1 LRQNLAQSEIVK
13 IDLSEIDQENFMVH
27 PHEIA
32 GETTYLVQPVHLG
45 CKWNR
50 DNLHFRSSLW
60 NSQGELISA
69 SFKKFFN
76 WAEHPELC
84 YTPFSLTAN
93 GGCELLEKID
103 GSTLIVSRYK
113 GHTITRTRGTS
124 DATQLDN
131 GHEIEWLKDK
141 YPDAFRLERG
151 DIAGVEWDTAPYT
164 LIYEWV
170 SPENKIVLNYGEDPD
185 MYLIACIYHADYSLA
200 SQADLDIIA
209 AEKGV
214 KRPARYNFKS
224 VAEMLAAIEDLKG
237 KEGLCV
243 YCNKGQDIRKVK
255 SAWYLALHR
264 MKTELGS
271 YERVVDFYF
280 NMNRP
285 TYQEYYDFI
294 VKNYDYELAE
304 QCRGN
309 ISKICQGMKEVD
321 LIIAA
326 MRAKVEPLKKLVRK
340 DAAAIILQAY
350 GNTNRSG
357 MAFNLM
363 DGHELKTDDV
373 KKLLYQVT
381 KD

>member
-1 LRQNLAQSEIVK
+1 
-13 IDLSEIDQENFMVH
+13 MVH

-32 GETTYLVQPVHLG
+32 GETAYLVQPIHIG
-45 CKWNR
+45 ARWTR

-76 WAEHPELC
+76 WAEQPELC

-103 GSTLIVSRYK
+103 GSTLIVSNYK
-113 GHTITRTRGTS
+113 GQLIMRTRGTT
-124 DATQLDN
+124 DASKLDN

-141 YPDAFRLERG
+141 YPAIVSVPE
-151 DIAGVEWDTAPYT
+151 GVSH
-164 LIYEWV
+164 IYEWV
-170 SPENKIVLNYGEDPD
+170 SPENKIVLNYGEEPD
-185 MYLIACIYHADYSLA
+185 VYLIAIIKHEDYSLA
-200 SQADLDIIA
+200 SQKQLDDCA
-209 AEKGV
+209 TMYGF

-224 VAEMLAAIEDLKG
+224 VKEMLEAVEQLKG

-243 YCNKGQDIRKVK
+243 YCNHGQDIRKVK

-280 NMNRP
+280 SMNRP

-304 QCRGN
+304 NVRGS
-309 ISKICQGMKEVD
+309 ISIICEGMKEVNQ
-321 LIIAA
+321 IVSS
-326 MRAKVEPLKKLVRK
+326 MKAKVEPLKKLVRK
-340 DAAAIILQAY
+340 DAAAVIIQAY
-350 GNTNRSG
+350 GQTNRSG

-363 DGHELKTDDV
+363 DGKELSTDDI

>member
-1 LRQNLAQSEIVK
+1 
-13 IDLSEIDQENFMVH
+13 MVH

-32 GETTYLVQPVHLG
+32 GETCYLVQPIHIG
-45 CKWNR
+45 AKWTK
-50 DNLHFRSSLW
+50 DNLIFRSSVW
-60 NSQGELISA
+60 NSVGELISA

-76 WAEHPELC
+76 WGEQPALA

-93 GGCELLEKID
+93 GGCELMEKLD

-113 GHTITRTRGTS
+113 GQLIMRTRGTV
-124 DATQLDN
+124 DARKLDN
-131 GHEIEWLKDK
+131 GHEIDWLVDK
-141 YPDAFRLERG
+141 YPALSSVPE
-151 DIAGVEWDTAPYT
+151 GVSH
-164 LIYEWV
+164 IYEWV

-185 MYLIACIYHADYSLA
+185 VYLIAIIDHKDYSLK
-200 SQADLDIIA
+200 SQKHLDECA
-209 AEKGV
+209 ALYGF
-214 KRPARYNFKS
+214 KRPARYNFGS
-224 VAEMLAAIEDLKG
+224 VKEMLEAVEQLKG

-243 YCNKGQDIRKVK
+243 YCNGGQDIRKVK

-304 QCRGN
+304 TVRGS
-309 ISKICQGMKEVD
+309 ISTICEGMKEVD
-321 LIIAA
+321 QIIAS
-326 MRAKVEPLKKLVRK
+326 MKAKVEPLKKLPRK

-350 GNTNRSG
+350 GQTNRSG

-363 DGHELKTDDV
+363 DGKPLSNDDI

>member
-1 LRQNLAQSEIVK
+1 
-13 IDLSEIDQENFMVH
+13 MVH

-32 GETTYLVQPVHLG
+32 GETCYLVQPIHIG
-45 CKWNR
+45 AKWTPPTEI
-50 DNLHFRSSLW
+50 FRSSLW

-76 WAEHPELC
+76 WAEHPEFHKPP
-84 YTPFSLTAN
+84 TSLTAN
-93 GGCELLEKID
+93 GGCELMEKID

-113 GHTITRTRGTS
+113 GQVIFRTRGTT
-124 DATQLDN
+124 DATKMDN

-141 YPDAFRLERG
+141 YPAISSVPE
-151 DIAGVEWDTAPYT
+151 GVSH
-164 LIYEWV
+164 IYEWV

-185 MYLIACIYHADYSLA
+185 VYLIAIIKHEDYSLV
-200 SQADLDIIA
+200 SQKQLDDCA
-209 AEKGV
+209 ALYGF
-214 KRPARYNFKS
+214 KRPARYNFGS
-224 VAEMLAAIEDLKG
+224 VEEMLKSIEDLKG

-243 YCNKGQDIRKVK
+243 YYNNGQNIRKVK

-271 YERVVDFYF
+271 FERVVDFYF
-280 NMNRP
+280 SMNRP

-304 QCRGN
+304 QVRGS
-309 ISKICQGMKEVD
+309 ISIICESIKEVD
-321 LIIAA
+321 RIIDS
-326 MRAKVEPLKKLVRK
+326 MKAKVLPLKKLVRK
-340 DAAAIILQAY
+340 DAAAVILQAY
-350 GNTNRSG
+350 GDTNRSG

-363 DGHELKTDDV
+363 DGKELTTDDV

>member
-1 LRQNLAQSEIVK
+1 
-13 IDLSEIDQENFMVH
+13 MVH
-27 PHEIA
+27 PHEVA
-32 GETTYLVQPVHLG
+32 GETCYLVQPIHIG
-45 CKWNR
+45 AKWTK
-50 DNLHFRSSLW
+50 DNMHFRSSLW
-60 NSQGELISA
+60 NAQGELISA

-76 WAEHPELC
+76 WGEHPELA

-113 GHTITRTRGTS
+113 GQLIMRTRGTV
-124 DATQLDN
+124 DASKLDN

-141 YPDAFRLERG
+141 YPAITSVPE
-151 DIAGVEWDTAPYT
+151 GVSH
-164 LIYEWV
+164 IYEWV
-170 SPENKIVLNYGEDPD
+170 SPENKIVLNYGEEPD
-185 MYLIACIYHADYSLA
+185 VYLIAIIKHEDYTLV
-200 SQADLDIIA
+200 SQQQLDECA
-209 AEKGV
+209 ALYGF

-224 VAEMLAAIEDLKG
+224 VKEMLEAIEALKG

-243 YCNKGQDIRKVK
+243 YCDHGQQIRKVK

-280 NMNRP
+280 TMNKP
-285 TYQEYYDFI
+285 SYTEYYDFI
-294 VKNYDYELAE
+294 VKNYDFELAE
-304 QCRGN
+304 QCRGH
-309 ISKICQGMKEVD
+309 ISKVCQGMKEVE

-326 MRAKVEPLKKLVRK
+326 MREKVEPLKKLLRK
-340 DAAAIILQAY
+340 DAAAVVLQAY
-350 GNTNRSG
+350 GQTNRSG
-357 MAFNLM
+357 MAFTLM
-363 DGHELKTDDV
+363 DGKELKTDDV